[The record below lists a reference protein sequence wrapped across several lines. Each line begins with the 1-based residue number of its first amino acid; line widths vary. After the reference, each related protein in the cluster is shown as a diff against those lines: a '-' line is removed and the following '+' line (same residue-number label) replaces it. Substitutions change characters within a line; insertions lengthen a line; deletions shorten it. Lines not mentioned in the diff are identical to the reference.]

1 MNINQKIFT
10 TFLILFFVANAAG
23 QPSFASTDSAV
34 DHSLYGELLK
44 KYVIK
49 GKVNY
54 AEIKTEEAKLI
65 QYLEVLE
72 KVDPDSLSRDEQFA
86 FYVNAYNAW
95 TIKLILTKYPDIKSI
110 RELGLLNS
118 GPWKKK
124 VVRLQGEMVSLDHIE
139 HDILRPRFNDPR
151 VHFAINCAAK
161 SCPPL
166 RSEPYR
172 ADVLNQQLD
181 DSTRSF
187 INNPKSYR
195 LEGRDLHVSRI
206 FKWFSEDF
214 NEDPLGFFLKYAN
227 GELKKDL
234 AAKPEKI
241 SVKYLEYDWSLNRRE
256 LRRISTS
263 YDTVSILIIIL
274 VIGCFL
280 LFAICYLLAFSKNS
294 SEQFN

>member
-65 QYLEVLE
+65 QYLKVLE

-234 AAKPEKI
+234 AAKSEKI
-241 SVKYLEYDWSLNRRE
+241 NVKYLEYDWSLNRRE

-280 LFAICYLLAFSKNS
+280 LLAICYLLAFSKNS